1 MPVWAR
7 ARRRHSGATDKRLVM
22 TDSDVI
28 QAVYAKTAMG
38 QQEVQTRAFG
48 LVPSLRRVLIL
59 VDGKRHGHELA
70 VLIPGQDIVA
80 ILRQLTDTACIE
92 MQASSLPVL
101 PAARADEAAPQDA
114 AALPLDL
121 PPPDARGLPELE
133 KARHFMINTINSV
146 FGQNMRL
153 TLLKSIAACQSTDD
167 LRRAYPLWL
176 DAMESTRASAKR
188 APEFRKMLFEVL

>member
-1 MPVWAR
+1 
-7 ARRRHSGATDKRLVM
+7 M

-28 QAVYAKTAMG
+28 QAVYAKTATG
-38 QQEVQTRAFG
+38 QQEVQTRSLG

-70 VLIPGQDIVA
+70 ALIPGQDIVV
-80 ILRQLTDTACIE
+80 ILRQLTDAGCIE
-92 MQASSLPVL
+92 WQASSLPVL
-101 PAARADEAAPQDA
+101 PAALADETALQYA
-114 AALPLDL
+114 AALLSDL
-121 PPPDARGLPELE
+121 PPADARGPQELE

-153 TLLKSIAACQSTDD
+153 TLLKSIAACQTTDD

-176 DAMESTRASAKR
+176 DAMESTRSSAKR